1 MWYGPYGILLAV
13 LGPIVLRLT
22 YEISMLGIILVKNVM
37 EINKKI
43 KSDAVEEK
51 YDMPKFKEVVNKEN
65 FAFIKNKNNK
75 SEEKVAEEASVE
87 EVEIVEEVSSEE

>member
-1 MWYGPYGILLAV
+1 
-13 LGPIVLRLT
+13 
-22 YEISMLGIILVKNVM
+22 MLGIILVKNVM

-65 FAFIKNKNNK
+65 FGFLKNKKNK
-75 SEEKVAEEASVE
+75 SEEKVTEDATVEVEEEALVE
-87 EVEIVEEVSSEE
+87 EVETVEEVSSEK